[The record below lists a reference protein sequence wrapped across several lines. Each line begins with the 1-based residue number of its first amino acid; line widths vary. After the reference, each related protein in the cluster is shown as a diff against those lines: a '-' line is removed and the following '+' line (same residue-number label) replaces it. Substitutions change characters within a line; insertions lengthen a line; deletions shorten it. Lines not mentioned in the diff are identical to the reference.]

1 MKTYKLF
8 LGGLNMLASATSLV
22 LAVKKKSSLQYGF
35 AVCFAALGALNLLDV
50 AQDNTTPDICGGRA

>member
-22 LAVKKKSSLQYGF
+22 LAVKKKSSLQCGF
-35 AVCFAALGALNLLDV
+35 AVCFAALGALNLLDA
-50 AQDNTTPDICGGRA
+50 AQDNTTTDICGGKV